1 MGSGSFAADDPCQ
14 LPHAAITTDVVLFTI
29 VEDDLRV
36 LLVERAIDPCR
47 GQWSLPS
54 RFVRP
59 GEDLEDAAARGLLAA
74 TGPEKEAVFLEQLAT
89 YGRPNRDP
97 RMRVIAV
104 AYWGACAAVS
114 LPSPSA
120 GVPCAELVPVASLE
134 QGGIELAFDHRRI
147 AMDGVERL
155 RAKLEYTA
163 VAAKFCRPRFT
174 ITELRR
180 VYEVVWRLKLDPGN
194 FQRKMRENRAFK
206 HMGTLR
212 SKPRRDRAP
221 KHAPASMVLMS
232 AAPEPGEAE
241 RDAVRPPAARMAYQL
256 PMAAREDPSLGPDG
270 SGKSRSDSPDRKALG
285 RARRSRA
292 RAPRRGTGG
301 RPASL
306 WSVADPRTKLNS
318 PFAKRPLPPGAG
330 RRRRGSPKR

>member
-14 LPHAAITTDVVLFTI
+14 FPHAAITTDVVLFTI

-36 LLVERAIDPCR
+36 LLVERVIGPCR

-74 TGPEKEAVFLEQLAT
+74 TGTEKEAVFLEQLAT
-89 YGRPNRDP
+89 YGRPDRDP

-120 GVPCAELVPVASLE
+120 GAPRAELVPVASLE
-134 QGGIELAFDHRRI
+134 QGEAELAFDHQRI

-163 VAAKFCRPRFT
+163 VAAKFCRPQFT

-212 SKPRRDRAP
+212 SKPLRDLASRL
-221 KHAPASMVLMS
+221 APAAQDVMS
-232 AAPEPGEAE
+232 PSVEPDEADQ
-241 RDAVRPPAARMAYQL
+241 DAVPPPAARIALQM
-256 PMAAREDPSLGPDG
+256 PMDASKDPGGGQAR
-270 SGKSRSDSPDRKALG
+270 SGRPHFDLPDRRGPAQARRR
-285 RARRSRA
+285 RARV
-292 RAPRRGTGG
+292 PRRGTGG

-306 WSVADPRTKLNS
+306 WSVADPGTKLNS
-318 PFAKRPLPPGAG
+318 PFAKRPLPAGAG
-330 RRRRGSPKR
+330 RRRRRSPKR

>member
-1 MGSGSFAADDPCQ
+1 MGSGSFAADDPRRF
-14 LPHAAITTDVVLFTI
+14 PRAAITTEVVLFTI

-47 GQWSLPS
+47 GQWSLPG

-59 GEDLEDAAARGLLAA
+59 GEDLEDAAGRGLSAA
-74 TGPEKEAVFLEQLAT
+74 TGTEKEAVFLEQLAT
-89 YGRPNRDP
+89 YGRPDRDP

-104 AYWGACAAVS
+104 AYWGACAAES
-114 LPSPSA
+114 LPSSSA
-120 GVPCAELVPVASLE
+120 GAPRAELVPVASLE
-134 QGGIELAFDHRRI
+134 QGETELAFDHQRI

-163 VAAKFCRPRFT
+163 VAAKFCRPQFT

-180 VYEVVWRLKLDPGN
+180 VYEVAWRLKLDPGN

-212 SKPRRDRAP
+212 SKPRRDLASKR
-221 KHAPASMVLMS
+221 APASMVFMS
-232 AAPEPGEAE
+232 TSPEPDEAQRDAE
-241 RDAVRPPAARMAYQL
+241 RRPAARMAYQV
-256 PMAAREDPSLGPDG
+256 PMAALEDPSPGPDG
-270 SGKSRSDSPDRKALG
+270 SGKSRFDSPDRKAPG
-285 RARRSRA
+285 QARRRSA

-306 WSVADPRTKLNS
+306 WSVADPGTKLNS
-318 PFAKRPLPPGAG
+318 PFAKRPLPAGAG

>member
-1 MGSGSFAADDPCQ
+1 MGSGSFAADDPCEF
-14 LPHAAITTDVVLFTI
+14 PHAAITTDVVLFTI

-47 GQWSLPS
+47 GQWSLPT

-74 TGPEKEAVFLEQLAT
+74 TGTEKEAVFLEQLAT

-134 QGGIELAFDHRRI
+134 KGGIELAFDHRRI

-221 KHAPASMVLMS
+221 KHAPASMDLMS
-232 AAPEPGEAE
+232 PSPEPGEAE
-241 RDAVRPPAARMAYQL
+241 GDALRRPAASMAYQM
-256 PMAAREDPSLGPDG
+256 PMNAQEDPSLDPVG
-270 SGKSRSDSPDRKALG
+270 SGKSLFDSPDRKAIG
-285 RARRSRA
+285 QVRRRRA
-292 RAPRRGTGG
+292 RAPLRGTGG

-306 WSVADPRTKLNS
+306 WSVADPGTKLNS
-318 PFAKRPLPPGAG
+318 PFAKRPLPAGAG
-330 RRRRGSPKR
+330 RRRRSSPKR